1 MLTPAQL
8 TTLKAAIL
16 TETNAAFVTFRQ
28 QGATGAM
35 AEWINGTLQPNV
47 TAWKTAATAAE
58 LDEGADYS
66 AFDSV
71 AAGKRDAWAMF
82 LQYAPRDMSKARNRK
97 VVTDVWGNATAGSV
111 GESVLLAATRKI
123 TRGEGYLGGTATAST
138 NNVTARSLS
147 WEGSISNDDVIQ
159 AINLP

>member
-8 TTLKAAIL
+8 ITLKAAIL
-16 TETNAAFVTFRQ
+16 AETAGAFVTFRQ

-47 TAWKTAATAAE
+47 LAWKTAASANE

-82 LQYAPRDMSKARNRK
+82 LQYAPRDMSKGRNRK
-97 VVTDVWGNATAGSV
+97 VVTDIWGNATAASI
-111 GESVLLAATRKI
+111 GESVLLAAARKI
-123 TRGEGYLGGTATAST
+123 TRGEGYLGGSTTAAT
-138 NNVTARSLS
+138 NAVTARNLT
-147 WEGSISNDDVIQ
+147 WEGQISNDDVIQ

>member
-8 TTLKAAIL
+8 VTLKAAIL
-16 TETNAAFVTFRQ
+16 AETAGAFVTFRQ

-47 TAWKTAATAAE
+47 IAWKTAATANE

-71 AAGKRDAWAMF
+71 AAGKRDAWSMF
-82 LQYAPRDMSKARNRK
+82 LMYAPRDMSKARNRK
-97 VVTDVWGNATAGSV
+97 VVADVWGNATVASI

-123 TRGEGYLGGTATAST
+123 TRGEDYLGGSATGT
-138 NNVTARSLS
+138 TGTVTARNLT
-147 WEGSISNDDVIQ
+147 WEGYLSNDDIVQ

>member
-1 MLTPAQL
+1 MSLTTAQL

-16 TETNAAFVTFRQ
+16 AETATAFVTFRQ

-35 AEWINGTLQPNV
+35 ADWINGTLQPNV
-47 TAWKTAATAAE
+47 IAWKSSATATE

-82 LQYAPRDMSKARNRK
+82 LQYGRK
-97 VVTDVWGNATAGSV
+97 PWRADRGSC
-111 GESVLLAATRKI
+111 E
-123 TRGEGYLGGTATAST
+123 
-138 NNVTARSLS
+138 
-147 WEGSISNDDVIQ
+147 
-159 AINLP
+159 

>member
-8 TTLKAAIL
+8 VTLKAAIMA
-16 TETNAAFVTFRQ
+16 ETSGAFVTFRQ

-47 TAWKTAATAAE
+47 IAWKTAATANE

-71 AAGKRDAWAMF
+71 AAGKRDAWSMF
-82 LQYAPRDMSKARNRK
+82 LMYAPRDMSKGRNRK
-97 VVTDVWGNATAGSV
+97 VVTDVWGNATAASI

-123 TRGEGYLGGTATAST
+123 TRGEDYLGGSATGT
-138 NNVTARSLS
+138 TGTVTARNLT
-147 WEGSISNDDVIQ
+147 WEGYLSNDDIVQ

>member
-1 MLTPAQL
+1 MLTSAQL
-8 TTLKAAIL
+8 AILKAAIL
-16 TETNAAFVTFRQ
+16 AETAGAFVTLRQ

-47 TAWKTAATAAE
+47 LAWKTAASANE

-71 AAGKRDAWAMF
+71 AAGKRDAWSMF
-82 LQYAPRDMSKARNRK
+82 LMYAPRDMSKGRNRK
-97 VVTDVWGNATAGSV
+97 VVTDVWGNATAASI

-123 TRGEGYLGGTATAST
+123 TRGEDYLGGSATGTTGA
-138 NNVTARSLS
+138 VTARNLT
-147 WEGSISNDDVIQ
+147 WEGYLSNDDIVQ